1 MVGRPGL
8 TESSRHHLPHYLMH
22 RKISSVNVGVGAT
35 CSTSWYGTTP
45 PFPSASRDEIMQGPA
60 AELRAAFIG
69 SKDRVDRPK
78 PL

>member
-8 TESSRHHLPHYLMH
+8 TESRRHHLPDYLMH
-22 RKISSVNVGVGAT
+22 RRISSVKVGVGAT
-35 CSTSWYGTTP
+35 CITSWYGTTP
-45 PFPSASRDEIMQGPA
+45 PSPLASRDEIMQGLA